1 MTSNEIRSL
10 GIAQL
15 ARAFRDT
22 DLTSVEAT
30 QAYFEA
36 IDNTPDAITSIY
48 RVLTKERAL
57 AQAKQADDNF
67 AQGIDKGLLQGIP
80 LALKDLLDTK
90 GEVTAAGSKVYS
102 QHEAATEDCPLVARL
117 DAAGAV
123 FLGKTNMTEFAFS
136 GLGLNPHFGTAESAV
151 MAGAIPGG
159 SSSGSGVAV
168 GLELA
173 CAAIG
178 SDTGGSVRIPSCY
191 NGLVGLKT
199 SDGLIPKDGV
209 TPLSTTLDT
218 IGPMTR
224 TVEDAAI
231 LFSVMNDA
239 SYSPIQS
246 EGISEKRFLVPTTV
260 VLDNL
265 DTEVEAAFN
274 KACEQLEAL
283 GAVIERVDMPE
294 LQEVNDLYGELGSF
308 ATHESYA
315 IYQDVIKQGDGLNGL
330 NPQIDYRVSARIVQF
345 EGSSSSDYIN
355 LHLTRK
361 DIIQR
366 FWNKVEGYE
375 AVLCPTM
382 ATLPPQIADLAE
394 DEAYFKANGL
404 CLRNTQFF
412 NFMSGP
418 SLSVPLGE
426 KQPIGLMISTPHGE
440 EIKALAI
447 GQVVERLQRN
457 QI

>member
-1 MTSNEIRSL
+1 MTSSEIRSL

-15 ARAFRDT
+15 ARVYRDT
-22 DLTSVEAT
+22 ALTAVEVT
-30 QAYFEA
+30 TTYLEA
-36 IDNTPDAITSIY
+36 IENTPDAVTSIY
-48 RVLTKERAL
+48 RILTKERAL
-57 AQAKQADDNF
+57 AQAKRVDDEF
-67 AQGIDKGLLQGIP
+67 SQGIDRGLLQGIP
-80 LALKDLLDTK
+80 IALKDLLDTK
-90 GEVTAAGSKVYS
+90 GEVTAAGSKEFS
-102 QHEAATEDCPLVARL
+102 KHAPAEQDCPLVARL

-136 GLGLNPHFGTAESAV
+136 GLGLNPHFGTADSAV

-168 GLELA
+168 GRELA

-224 TVEDAAI
+224 TIEDAAI

-239 SYSPIQS
+239 PYSPIQS
-246 EGISEKRFLVPTTV
+246 EGISGKRFLVPTTV
-260 VLDNL
+260 VLDDI
-265 DTEVEAAFN
+265 DTEVKDAFD
-274 KACEQLEAL
+274 KVCKQLEAL
-283 GAVIERVDMPE
+283 GAVIDRVDMPE
-294 LQEVNDLYGELGSF
+294 LQEVNDLYGEFGSF

-315 IYQDVIKQGDGLNGL
+315 IYQDVIKQGDGLNL
-330 NPQIDYRVSARIVQF
+330 EIDHRVSARIVQF
-345 EGSSSSDYIN
+345 EGSSSADYIN
-355 LHLTRK
+355 LHLARK
-361 DIIQR
+361 DIMQR

-382 ATLPPQIADLAE
+382 ATLPPQIADLEE
-394 DEAYFKANGL
+394 DEAYFKANGM
-404 CLRNTQFF
+404 CLRNTLLF

-418 SLSVPLGE
+418 SLTVPLGQ
-426 KQPIGLMISTPHGE
+426 KQPIGLMISTPLLE
-440 EIKALAI
+440 EARALAI
-447 GQVVERLQRN
+447 GHVVECLQ
-457 QI
+457 